1 MTETKVSFYINAVD
15 KASDVV
21 KTVGKNVDAFW
32 KKVEQSWKDISKWA
46 EDNRKSFENMRNY
59 GAIAFAGLVAA
70 QWKFLVDAVTL
81 GESVNAVGVIFK
93 EEADEIMKFWETVAE
108 TAGLSKQEFLQ
119 LATSTGVLFKNA
131 GLWMDVLAENVTE
144 VTQRAADMA
153 SIFNTD
159 VADAQSAWNAALR
172 GETEAI
178 GRYGWDVRDATLQA
192 YLLAEWINKTVTE
205 MSNSEKVMLRNE
217 VLMKQTADVAG
228 DFLNTSDSLAN
239 QQRTFN
245 AQMKDLS
252 ATLWETYIPLV
263 QSLLTYIKPVISAV
277 TEWIKTHPE
286 LARNILLAA
295 TAVAWIVTVLW
306 ILGLALP
313 AIITWFT
320 ALAAVIAALM
330 SPIVLI
336 VAWLALLTYRVV
348 THWDEIKKAVDDAA
362 KRVAEKLLLLLET
375 FVWFHA
381 EAIRIITEWVI
392 AAVAQFVEWVTLVR
406 NSIVQFGDNLVT
418 WLKTAAQNWLQKIID
433 FKNNVRDAF
442 VALAQGALAWGKNL
456 MDMFIDGIKAKIDH
470 LRDIVS
476 GIASDIG
483 DFLWFSSP
491 TKKGAGSNAHK
502 WMPNLVNMMA
512 KGLHDG
518 ISKVWNSASL
528 LWAAVYSGVS
538 GVPVSLPTFWQGWM
552 QSVGSE
558 VSAVSAGW
566 SVSRGWSAWWL
577 SIVISGNQF
586 YWTNEDMVDQIG
598 DAIMQRVKTHMEFP
612 SF

>member
-32 KKVEQSWKDISKWA
+32 KKVEKSWKDISKWA

-70 QWKFLVDAVTL
+70 QWKFLADAVEL
-81 GESVNAVGVIFK
+81 GESVNAVEVVFGEAAWKIK
-93 EEADEIMKFWETVAE
+93 EFGETAAT
-108 TAGLSKQEFLQ
+108 TAGLAEADFYQM
-119 LATSTGVLFKNA
+119 ATLTGALLKDTWISFEELGDKTNT
-131 GLWMDVLAENVTE
+131 L
-144 VTQRAADMA
+144 TQRAADMA
-153 SIFNTD
+153 SVFNTS
-159 VADAQSAWNAALR
+159 VPDAMNAINAALR

-178 GRYGWDVRDATLQA
+178 RRYAGDVTDASLET
-192 YLLAEWINKTVTE
+192 YRLAEWMTTAVAD
-205 MSNSEKVMLRNE
+205 MSEHEKRLLRYD
-217 VLMKQTADVAG
+217 VIMKQTAVTAG
-228 DFLNTSDSLAN
+228 DFANTSDSLAN
-239 QQRTFN
+239 QQRIFQ
-245 AQMKDLS
+245 AEMKNLS
-252 ATLWETYIPLV
+252 TTLWAVYIPLV
-263 QSLLTYIKPVISAV
+263 QSLLEKVRPVIAAIS
-277 TEWIKTHPE
+277 EWITTHPE
-286 LARNILLAA
+286 LAKNILLAA
-295 TAVAWIVTVLW
+295 TAVAWIVTVIG

-320 ALAAVIAALM
+320 ALGVVIAALM

-348 THWDEIKKAVDDAA
+348 THWEEIKKAVDDAA

-381 EAIRIITEWVI
+381 EAIRIITVWVI

-566 SVSRGWSAWWL
+566 SVARGWSAGWL